1 MQKALFRLIPMLLAF
16 AVLAGCGSAR
26 PENTSAATESVETSA
41 LADGVYSAEF
51 NTDSSMFRVN
61 EACEGRGTLTVQDGA
76 MSIHISLVSKNIVHL
91 FPGTAEEAQ
100 QTEAMWLEPTIDTV
114 TYSDG
119 IREEVYGF
127 DVPVSALDETF
138 DLAILGT
145 KGTWYDHKVSVSAP
159 RPLEDPSEPLSLA
172 DGVYTCSVLLEG
184 GSGRATVESPAT
196 LHVDN
201 GSVYA
206 TVEWSSPYYDY
217 MKVENQKYL
226 PVNDEGNSV
235 FEIPVAS
242 FDTPL
247 SVTANTVAM
256 SVPHEIDYTLTF
268 DSGSLEEVT
277 Q

>member
-119 IREEVYGF
+119 IR
-127 DVPVSALDETF
+127 
-138 DLAILGT
+138 
-145 KGTWYDHKVSVSAP
+145 
-159 RPLEDPSEPLSLA
+159 
-172 DGVYTCSVLLEG
+172 
-184 GSGRATVESPAT
+184 
-196 LHVDN
+196 
-201 GSVYA
+201 
-206 TVEWSSPYYDY
+206 
-217 MKVENQKYL
+217 
-226 PVNDEGNSV
+226 
-235 FEIPVAS
+235 
-242 FDTPL
+242 
-247 SVTANTVAM
+247 
-256 SVPHEIDYTLTF
+256 
-268 DSGSLEEVT
+268 
-277 Q
+277 